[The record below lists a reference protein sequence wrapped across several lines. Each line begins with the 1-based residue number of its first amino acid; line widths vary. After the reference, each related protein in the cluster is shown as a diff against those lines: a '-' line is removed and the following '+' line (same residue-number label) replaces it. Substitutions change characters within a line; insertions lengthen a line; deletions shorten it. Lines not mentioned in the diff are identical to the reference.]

1 MTSNTPETKIADGFT
16 ASALH
21 SVLPMVIWAAHFSL
35 SYASAEVVCALQ
47 LQRFTLAGV
56 SALNIWLW
64 SLSAV
69 AIAALVGLTVVTARY
84 SRADAKS
91 GNMQATLRI
100 GAAILALVG
109 VLWSAVPIALLDG
122 PTVCHVSR

>member
-16 ASALH
+16 ASVSH
-21 SVLPMVIWAAHFSL
+21 SVLPLIIWAAHFFL
-35 SYASAEVVCALQ
+35 SYASAEVACALH
-47 LQRFTLAGV
+47 LQRFTLGGV

-69 AIAALVGLTVVTARY
+69 AIAALVVLTVVTARHD
-84 SRADAKS
+84 RADAKA
-91 GNMQATLRI
+91 GNMQATVRI

-109 VLWSAVPIALLDG
+109 VLWSAVPIVLLDA
-122 PTVCHVSR
+122 PTVCDAAR